1 MVGIILTCCYIFF
14 GRILDVAIGTLRII
28 FVGKGKSGYSFL
40 LGFLEVFI
48 WFMVAKD
55 VLSGNNGWWTVFPY
69 SFGFATGTYIGSL
82 ISERFVS
89 GTLGVQVITSDT
101 NKQMIDELRK
111 NGYALSAIE
120 VEGMDSTNHKYML
133 FMEINKKNFNH
144 LKELIHSI
152 DEQAFIVMNE
162 TKFVQN
168 GYIK

>member
-1 MVGIILTCCYIFF
+1 MMGVIFTCCYIFF
-14 GRILDVAIGTLRII
+14 GRILDVTCGTLRII

-55 VLSGNNGWWTVFPY
+55 VLSGNSSWWCVFPY
-69 SFGFATGTYIGSL
+69 SLGYATGTYIGSL

-89 GTLGVQVITSDT
+89 GNLGVQVITSDT
-101 NKQMIDELRK
+101 NKMMITELRN
-111 NGYALSAIE
+111 NGYAVSAIE
-120 VEGMDSTNHKYML
+120 VEGMDHANDKYML
-133 FMEINKKNFNH
+133 FLEINKKNFNH
-144 LKELIHSI
+144 LKSLIKKI
-152 DEQAFIVMNE
+152 DESAFIVVNE